1 MFFCI
6 PQGVLCYS
14 KVPVSIVK
22 VLKSEG
28 TKKLNTLLLP
38 ININYASILWQY
50 SNFLTSE
57 MPHQNILWLML
68 FQKRLM
74 VPHLPHSIF
83 HPKINLLGEKSC
95 WFLWRPIF
103 SQSAYIKSVSWMNA
117 FNSGLLLD
125 FDQTLIAPI
134 NLSNLTWCFLRI
146 RPSAIRLYRKTPDD
160 SGTTLRICF
169 VHWSFTAHQ
178 VAEEK
183 YVRQFF
189 ASLLYPIKIEP

>member
-1 MFFCI
+1 MAVFQFLNEWNAASEHTL
-6 PQGVLCYS
+6 VNVVS
-14 KVPVSIVK
+14 KEIDGTPFTSFNFSSQN
-22 VLKSEG
+22 KS
-28 TKKLNTLLLP
+28 
-38 ININYASILWQY
+38 
-50 SNFLTSE
+50 F
-57 MPHQNILWLML
+57 
-68 FQKRLM
+68 
-74 VPHLPHSIF
+74 
-83 HPKINLLGEKSC
+83 GEKKVVG
-95 WFLWRPIF
+95 FLWRPIF
-103 SQSAYIKSVSWMNA
+103 LQSAYIKSVSWMNA